1 MKKVFAMLLFLLST
15 LALVHARTSTD
26 ERETRAAQNR
36 ARAIML
42 YVDASEAPRHI
53 LHVGMAIPVQA
64 GATTLFYPKWIP
76 GEHGPTGPITN
87 LVGLKMTAGGRNVPW
102 QRDAADM
109 FTFHCDVPQGENM
122 LVVDFDFVLSSDP
135 NGFSAAASS
144 TAQLAVIS
152 WNQLLLYPQGAN
164 PETLMYNPTL
174 RVPENWKFGTALP
187 VNKES
192 TGGVNF
198 KPVSLVTL
206 VDSPVIAGTYFRAI
220 PLVTGEGATE
230 IDMVADSAAA
240 LEMSPELIGKY
251 KRLVAETMALF
262 GARHYEN
269 YHFLFTLSDHVAS
282 FGLEHHQSSDD
293 RVPERTLLEE
303 SLRKINGDLLPHEF
317 VHSWNGKY
325 RRPADL
331 TTPDYQQPMKS
342 ELIWVYEGLTQYLGK
357 LLAVRSGL
365 WTMEDY
371 RDNLA
376 LIAATLDNQ
385 AGRAWRPLV
394 DTTTAAQL
402 LYEAPS
408 EWANLRRGTDFYD
421 EGVLIWLEADS
432 IIRQQSK
439 GTRSLEDFC
448 KRFYGNSSGAPT
460 VKTYTYDDVV
470 RTMNEVA
477 PYDWRTFF
485 QERIYDVATRA
496 PLGGITGEG
505 WHLVYTDE
513 PNEYMEAQEEASKGA
528 TDFSFSLG
536 LKLEGEENKIADV
549 SGVAATTGLSPGMKL
564 VAVNGRRT
572 TPDILREA
580 LRAAKTN
587 NAPLELLIE
596 NADFFKT
603 YRLNYAQG
611 ERYPHLIRDNSKPDL
626 LGQLL
631 RANGN

>member
-1 MKKVFAMLLFLLST
+1 MKKVFVMLLLLLST
-15 LALVHARTSTD
+15 FVAVHARTSTD
-26 ERETRAAQNR
+26 ERLASAAQNR
-36 ARAIML
+36 ASAITL
-42 YVDASEAPRHI
+42 RVDASEAPRHI
-53 LHVGMAIPVQA
+53 LHVAMTIPVQA

-87 LVGLKMTAGGRNVPW
+87 LVNLKMAANGQSVPW
-102 QRDAADM
+102 QRDGADM
-109 FTFHCDVPQGENM
+109 FTFHCDVPQGANM
-122 LVVDFDFVLSSDP
+122 LDVNFDFVLSSDTS
-135 NGFSAAASS
+135 GFSAAASS

-152 WNQLLLYPQGAN
+152 WNQVLLYPQGAT
-164 PETLMYNPTL
+164 PETLMYNAGLKLPAG
-174 RVPENWKFGTALP
+174 WKYGTSLKP
-187 VNKES
+187 DGETKIYNS
-192 TGGVNF
+192 F

-206 VDSPVIAGTYFRAI
+206 VDSPVIAGNYFRAI
-220 PLVTGEGATE
+220 PLVTGEGAVE
-230 IDMVADSAAA
+230 LDMVADSAAA
-240 LEMSPELIGKY
+240 LEMNPEMIGKY

-303 SLRKINGDLLPHEF
+303 SLTKINGDLLAHEF

-331 TTPDYQQPMKS
+331 TTADFQQPMKS

-371 RDNLA
+371 RDNVA

-385 AGRAWRPLV
+385 QGRAWRPLA
-394 DTTTAAQL
+394 DTTIAAQL

-432 IIRQQSK
+432 IIREQTK
-439 GTRSLEDFC
+439 GARSLEDFC
-448 KRFYGNSSGAPT
+448 KRFHGNSSGAPI
-460 VKTYTYDDVV
+460 VKTYTYDDVIN
-470 RTMNEVA
+470 TMNEVA
-477 PYDWRTFF
+477 PYDWRAFF
-485 QERIYDVATRA
+485 NTRIYNVATRA

-513 PNEYMEAQEEASKGA
+513 PNDYMGAQEEASKGA

-536 LKLEGEENKIADV
+536 LKLEGDENKIVDV
-549 SGVAATTGLSPGMKL
+549 SGAAAAAGLSPGMKL
-564 VAVNGRRT
+564 VAVNGRRA

-580 LRAAKTN
+580 LRAAKIN
-587 NAPLELLIE
+587 NAPLELLVE

-611 ERYPHLIRDNSKPDL
+611 ERYPHLIRDNAKPDL
-626 LGQLL
+626 LSQLL
-631 RANGN
+631 KASGK